1 VLDARIEARVRQMW
15 ADGFV
20 AEVEGLL
27 AAGLA
32 DGRTAARA
40 LGYSQVLD
48 YLGGTLTQAQ
58 AQQATIEATR
68 KFARRQQ
75 RWFRRDERITW
86 IAYDAPDAVER
97 VLSLVEAGTAT

>member
-1 VLDARIEARVRQMW
+1 MW

-20 AEVEGLL
+20 AEVEGLVV
-27 AAGLA
+27 AGVA

-40 LGYSQVLD
+40 LGYAQVLD
-48 YLGGTLTQAQ
+48 YLAGILTADQ
-58 AQQATIEATR
+58 AQQATIDATR

-86 IAYDAPDAVER
+86 IDYDAPDAVER

>member
-1 VLDARIEARVRQMW
+1 
-15 ADGFV
+15 
-20 AEVEGLL
+20 VEGLL

-48 YLGGTLTQAQ
+48 HLGGTLTEAQ
-58 AQQATIEATR
+58 AQQATIDATR